1 MNLFSKKIKPI
12 KKLKILFI
20 IDSLEV
26 GGAEKQLVML
36 AKEMYLLK
44 HQVCVYAL
52 RGDGPLIEVLENAG
66 ILVFKGL
73 LRSERH
79 LSSFLRGLLDL
90 AKVIIKLR
98 PNVLN
103 AFLPLS
109 SFLAAVLGK
118 ILLVKYIVISK
129 RGLGKHQD
137 INKKWQYLDKI
148 SNYFSHAVTVNSKSV
163 KQDLIKRDGI
173 SKSKI
178 ICIYNGIDLDKFH
191 ANSEKILKA
200 RKDLGLHPQ
209 EYAWINVGNFVYHK
223 GHQDLVR
230 AFNRIHKQFNVK
242 LFLVGRDR
250 GTMNSI
256 KGLISHLSEDNRI
269 KVLGFQ
275 KNVHEILIAMDG
287 YVGSSHTEGFS
298 NAILEAMAANLKIV
312 ATDVG
317 GNSEALMSGKYGKI
331 ITPNSVQSLTSA
343 MEYTMKDNTLT
354 ETRERAKTFSKENM
368 TSEYLKL
375 YLEGTR

>member
-36 AKEMYLLK
+36 AKEMHLLK

-173 SKSKI
+173 SKSKM
-178 ICIYNGIDLDKFH
+178 Y
-191 ANSEKILKA
+191 
-200 RKDLGLHPQ
+200 
-209 EYAWINVGNFVYHK
+209 
-223 GHQDLVR
+223 
-230 AFNRIHKQFNVK
+230 
-242 LFLVGRDR
+242 
-250 GTMNSI
+250 
-256 KGLISHLSEDNRI
+256 
-269 KVLGFQ
+269 
-275 KNVHEILIAMDG
+275 
-287 YVGSSHTEGFS
+287 
-298 NAILEAMAANLKIV
+298 
-312 ATDVG
+312 
-317 GNSEALMSGKYGKI
+317 
-331 ITPNSVQSLTSA
+331 
-343 MEYTMKDNTLT
+343 
-354 ETRERAKTFSKENM
+354 
-368 TSEYLKL
+368 
-375 YLEGTR
+375 